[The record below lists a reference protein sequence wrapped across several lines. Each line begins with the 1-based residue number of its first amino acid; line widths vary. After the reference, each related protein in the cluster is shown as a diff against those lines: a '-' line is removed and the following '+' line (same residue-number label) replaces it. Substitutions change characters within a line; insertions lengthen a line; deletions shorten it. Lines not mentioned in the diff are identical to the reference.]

1 MQPDEALRQL
11 TEALPGLAAG
21 TAIAASRLSVS
32 TLEDPE
38 RPILVDLDEAG
49 ASRVAAPGAGKEAQG
64 AAYDCLHSLL
74 LAESPLYAQWYFASV
89 AQRLLAAAAQRGD
102 EDEDDSGDGKQYC
115 GNSKDDGEDG
125 NEGCGGCSAG
135 KSSEARDV

>member
-49 ASRVAAPGAGKEAQG
+49 ASRVAAPGAGKAQG

-102 EDEDDSGDGKQYC
+102 EDDNGDGQQYC
-115 GNSKDDGEDG
+115 GNSSDDGEDG
-125 NEGCGGCSAG
+125 NDGCGGCSAG